1 MSFLFNSDNVQDV
14 IWNECVFTPE
24 ECQKIIEYGNNKELL
39 QGAVGGE
46 TTDFSIRKNK
56 IAWIESDK
64 ESYFLYQ
71 KFSEIILEANE
82 KFFNFNLWGFA
93 EPLQFTKYDSNDEYY
108 GLHMDK
114 GLKSIIRKLS
124 ISVQLSKPEDY
135 EGGDLVINL
144 GKNNQ
149 TIIKKT
155 QGTVAIFPSYILHE
169 VKPVTKGTRYS
180 LVGWVT
186 GEQFK

>member
-1 MSFLFNSDNVQDV
+1 MSFAFNIDNVQDV

-24 ECQKIIEYGNNKELL
+24 ECQKIIEIGNKKELL
-39 QGAVGGE
+39 QGEVGIE
-46 TTDFSIRKNK
+46 TKDFSIRKNK
-56 IAWIESDK
+56 VSWIQSDK
-64 ESYFLYQ
+64 ESYFIYNKL
-71 KFSEIILEANE
+71 SEAILEANK

-93 EPLQFTKYDSNDEYY
+93 EPLQFTKYESNNEYY
-108 GLHMDK
+108 GLHIDK
-114 GLKSIIRKLS
+114 SIKSIIRKLS
-124 ISVQLSKPEDY
+124 ISLQLSKPENY
-135 EGGDLVINL
+135 EGGDLIINL

-149 TIIKKT
+149 ITIKKT
-155 QGTVAIFPSYILHE
+155 QGTIAIFPSYILHE